1 MNGPKYTSP
10 LDSEVANAV
19 NQLDEVSLH
28 FWIERASIREYDG
41 GLSRR
46 RAEWLALQDVL
57 RWQAQQKLPNQ
68 VPPSLAPS
76 LPPAPAPSP
85 DEDGAGSGRE

>member
-1 MNGPKYTSP
+1 MDGPKYTLP
-10 LDSEVANAV
+10 LDPQVANAV
-19 NQLDEVSLH
+19 SQLDEVSLD

-57 RWQAQQKLPNQ
+57 RWRAQQKLPNQ
-68 VPPSLAPS
+68 VTPS
-76 LPPAPAPSP
+76 LPAALSP
-85 DEDGAGSGRE
+85 GEDESGQ